1 MRRLVCLLMLLAACG
16 GAGEE
21 PTTVATTTT
30 VAPTTSAATTTFTT
44 AVPTTVPGES
54 AGWFAVYF
62 FLPTAGEEGARLV
75 PVYRAWADVPGTEA
89 PEADAL
95 FELFRG
101 PSADEAG
108 AGVSSEIAP
117 GTRLL
122 GFTGEGGGL
131 ATLDLSSDFAAGASA
146 LSLQARLAQVVYT
159 VTQFPGVE
167 RLRFALDGEP
177 VTVFPGTG
185 LRLADPAG
193 RVDFATVVPAVQVE
207 EPAFGAEVL
216 LPLAVRSVAR
226 APDRLGYALTDWD
239 GVIIAEGTVA
249 VGAEPVSFTIEADEP
264 ELGLGSLVFWSVLD
278 GSRRDVLEYPLRLVD

>member
-1 MRRLVCLLMLLAACG
+1 MRRVVCLLLVLAACG

-30 VAPTTSAATTTFTT
+30 VAPTTSATTTTTTT
-44 AVPTTVPGES
+44 AVPTSGPDET

-101 PSADEAG
+101 PSADEAA
-108 AGVSSEIAP
+108 AGVSSEIAS
-117 GTRLL
+117 GTSLL

-131 ATLDLSSDFAAGASA
+131 ATLDLSSEFTAGASA

-177 VTVFPGTG
+177 ITVFPGTG
-185 LRLADPAG
+185 LRLPGPVG
-193 RVDFATVVPAVQVE
+193 RVDFATVVPVVQVE
-207 EPAFGAEVL
+207 EPAFGAEVR
-216 LPLAVRSVAR
+216 LPLAVRSLAR

-249 VGAEPVSFTIEADEP
+249 VGTEPVSFTIEAERP

-278 GSRRDVLEYPLRLVD
+278 DARRDVLEYPLRLVD